1 LRAKAD
7 ELASSATIM
16 IAISIRTSILLTH
29 AGRCLLWRAKFAD
42 EPRRNRW
49 QLKRINPIAL
59 QAPQRGGLLY
69 VNRHHQHHQAA
80 AVLASPGWIG
90 LTHAVV

>member
-1 LRAKAD
+1 MSTDASAPAD

-16 IAISIRTSILLTH
+16 IAISVRTSILLTH

-59 QAPQRGGLLY
+59 QAPQRGGPLY
-69 VNRHHQHHQAA
+69 VNRITSTIKPPQCSHR
-80 AVLASPGWIG
+80 PGG
-90 LTHAVV
+90 